1 MWSKPVMAELNIEA
15 LQDLLFD
22 FFPERVTRLERI
34 TCELI
39 KAGHYASNG
48 SDPGNLVSHAMRI
61 DIEITACELEAQTL
75 PDPHNTQAAP
85 ERSQ

>member
-39 KAGHYASNG
+39 KAGYASYG
-48 SDPGNLVSHAMRI
+48 HDPVNLVSHAMRI
-61 DIEITACELEAQTL
+61 DIELTARELEAQTL
-75 PDPHNTQAAP
+75 PDTHNTQAAP